1 MLKFFGDGGAFDI
14 NRGSTSAYYIDGR
27 TLILIDVGNGTF
39 EKVYNMHLLDKVDK
53 VEIFITHLHGD
64 HVGSLASLCDYL
76 KLYNILIRKIDFKIF
91 YPNTE
96 NLKTLLK
103 LMLIDIADKIVF
115 EPNESKYVLEYML
128 QPHYENAYGYI
139 FSMGGGITIHY
150 SGDTTHIN
158 EHALELL
165 KSGKIDYFYHE
176 ATNAKGLQHTNIEEL
191 DFKIPKNLR
200 QKVYLMHLNDETA
213 KLTTELGFN
222 LVDIAF

>member
-27 TLILIDVGNGTF
+27 TLILVDVGNGTF

-139 FSMGGGITIHY
+139 FSMG
-150 SGDTTHIN
+150 
-158 EHALELL
+158 
-165 KSGKIDYFYHE
+165 
-176 ATNAKGLQHTNIEEL
+176 
-191 DFKIPKNLR
+191 
-200 QKVYLMHLNDETA
+200 V
-213 KLTTELGFN
+213 
-222 LVDIAF
+222 